1 MKCFAIETR
10 LKGAD
15 NWCALS
21 PASVGV
27 DPDDLPGPAAMVFDS
42 RESAEL
48 FIEDNMPP
56 GYEAQIVELDM
67 DILAYHGP
75 KH

>member
-1 MKCFAIETR
+1 
-10 LKGAD
+10 
-15 NWCALS
+15 
-21 PASVGV
+21 
-27 DPDDLPGPAAMVFDS
+27 MVFDS